1 MKRLAGLSALAL
13 IISSTSGC
21 GWIWGPEGYFRDRGS
36 DYLEAQQTAPMQ
48 LPPDVNVAKRLDP
61 LLPIPRNVADDTVK
75 GEYEVPRPQPIS
87 AMADASDYSLQ
98 KSGDSRWIM
107 AQRPPAEVW
116 PVAVQFFQDNGFRID
131 EQRPQTGEFTT
142 AWQQSNELSA
152 NMAKRLQAGGV
163 AADGE
168 SRIRVRIE
176 PGVQRNTSEVYVVSA
191 ARPAGS
197 TANVEFTNRS
207 VNSGVDAALVDEML
221 ASMSRIS
228 EKGGSVSLL
237 AARDYDTP
245 SRVSLTE
252 DGSGN
257 VVLNLGE
264 DLDRAWASVGRALEQ
279 GPWRVEDINRSLGLY
294 YINVAEKA
302 EKKDEERGFFSKLFG
317 SEPTKEE
324 IETRAE
330 RYQVRLSKV
339 GDNVQVTV
347 EKNINTVAPA
357 ETARKV
363 LGVIQDNLGWSD
375 AFCCSRQR

>member
-36 DYLEAQQTAPMQ
+36 DYLEAQQTKPMQ

-87 AMADASDYSLQ
+87 AVADASDYSLQ
-98 KSGDSRWIM
+98 KSGDTRWVM

-116 PVAVQFFQDNGFRID
+116 PVAVQFFQDNGFRLD

-142 AWQQSNELSA
+142 AWQHTSELSA
-152 NMAKRLQAGGV
+152 NMAQRLQAGGI
-163 AADGE
+163 ASDSEA
-168 SRIRVRIE
+168 RIRVRIE

-191 ARPAGS
+191 ERPAGS
-197 TANVEFTNRS
+197 TANVDFTPRS
-207 VNSGVDAALVDEML
+207 VNTGVDAALVDEML

-237 AARDYDTP
+237 AAGSFDTP
-245 SRVSLTE
+245 SRVSLSE

-264 DLDRAWASVGRALEQ
+264 DLDRAWSSVGRALEH
-279 GPWRVEDINRSLGLY
+279 GEWRVEDINRSLGLY
-294 YINVAEKA
+294 YINLAEKA
-302 EKKDEERGFFSKLFG
+302 EKKDAEPGFFSKLFG
-317 SEPTKEE
+317 SQPTKEE

-339 GDNVQVTV
+339 GDSVQVTV

-357 ETARKV
+357 DVARKV
-363 LGVIQDNLGWSD
+363 LGVIQDNLG
-375 AFCCSRQR
+375 

>member
-1 MKRLAGLSALAL
+1 MKRLAGLSALAV

-21 GWIWGPEGYFRDRGS
+21 GWLWGPEGYFRDRGS

-48 LPPDVNVAKRLDP
+48 LPPGVQTDKRLVP
-61 LLPIPRNVADDTVK
+61 LLPIPSNVPDDNVK
-75 GEYEVPRPQPIS
+75 GEFEVPRPQPLVATTS
-87 AMADASDYSLQ
+87 ASDFSLQ
-98 KSGDSRWIM
+98 KSGDSRWLM
-107 AQRPPAEVW
+107 AQRSPSEVW
-116 PVAVQFFQDNGFRID
+116 PLALQFFQDNGFRID

-142 AWQQSNELSA
+142 TWQGASELSSS
-152 NMAKRLQAGGV
+152 MVRHLGSSGL
-163 AADGE
+163 AADSE
-168 SRIRVRIE
+168 TRLRVRIE

-191 ARPAGS
+191 ERPAGS
-197 TANVEFTNRS
+197 TANVDFTPRS
-207 VNSGVDAALVDEML
+207 VNTGVDAALVDEML

-339 GDNVQVTV
+339 GESVQVTV

-363 LGVIQDNLGWSD
+363 LGVIQDNLG
-375 AFCCSRQR
+375 